1 MSHFITNFADVVR
14 IPKPQIRNHEL
25 NTVVTSCKRFM
36 ETVCQNRNIQ
46 IIMELDEVSPV
57 VRLDSSLFE
66 QVLVNIIKNAAE
78 SIGRDGKIYI
88 RTSRNPVCL
97 EIADT
102 GKGID
107 KETEK
112 KLFSPFFSTKPN
124 GQGIGLIFIREVLQK
139 QNCSFSLRTYTDGLT
154 RFRILFE

>member
-1 MSHFITNFADVVR
+1 MKNFFQQEPRDKLYERPQDHSSQKQEKEIVCKLRQKDRIGHCADPIDR
-14 IPKPQIRNHEL
+14 AQGTAHKP
-25 NTVVTSCKRFM
+25 
-36 ETVCQNRNIQ
+36 
-46 IIMELDEVSPV
+46 PV
-57 VRLDSSLFE
+57 NKSFPLRRRCADL
-66 QVLVNIIKNAAE
+66 AAPA
-78 SIGRDGKIYI
+78 R
-88 RTSRNPVCL
+88 
-97 EIADT
+97 
-102 GKGID
+102 KGID